1 MIRELT
7 TEECVVL
14 SKTVFKKERGQIA
27 KSSDDRYRLTEPQ
40 NTWDMNYHLIDM
52 HDGIEYLI
60 DTGDIGFYDYESYH
74 EYDLEYIN
82 IFYSDMLDLD
92 SNVDMIIEASWKSFY
107 RYE

>member
-7 TEECVVL
+7 REDYAAL
-14 SKTVFKKERGQIA
+14 STIFKKERGQIA

-52 HDGIEYLI
+52 HNGVEYLI
-60 DTGDIGFYDYESYH
+60 DTDDIGFDDYESYH
-74 EYDLEYIN
+74 EDDLEYIN
-82 IFYSDMLDLD
+82 VFYIDMLDLD
-92 SNVDMIIEASWKSFY
+92 RNVDMIIEASWKSFY